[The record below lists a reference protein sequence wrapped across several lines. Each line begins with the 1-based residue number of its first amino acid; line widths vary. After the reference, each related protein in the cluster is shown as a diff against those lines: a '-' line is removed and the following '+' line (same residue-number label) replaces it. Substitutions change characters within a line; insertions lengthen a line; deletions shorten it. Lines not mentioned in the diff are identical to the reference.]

1 MPKITEVLQKIKAKE
16 NDQDEVTQKLFAN
29 GVSLL
34 GYSFFS
40 LEKAADAAA
49 TGFDLANSN
58 LEQVKQAA
66 MDLASLGNSVKQANA
81 FKDADTLRV
90 LKPEITSKINELTEK
105 LDLFV
110 KNVGKPTE
118 ARLAEIKEDTGLEWQ
133 KNLIG
138 LKEFNLGET
147 ELEGLLAITEKGEKI
162 AILSK
167 ALGWLAL
174 ALGSAK
180 AGMQMY
186 EACKIDP
193 ESSSCH
199 EDEVGGSAEVA
210 GGAGAASITNFATK
224 QALKK
229 IRINTADASDDMVN
243 PEDDGFAAESTTEEA
258 VAVDSSTTVSELLGC
273 NLAFDWET
281 LGTGAIGCW
290 IVVAGLGGTAGYYG
304 GKVSD
309 KVSTAIY
316 KKYFSIFSALHK

>member
-1 MPKITEVLQKIKAKE
+1 VALINNMPKITEVLQKIKAKQA
-16 NDQDEVTQKLFAN
+16 DQDEVTQKLFAN

-58 LEQVKQAA
+58 LEQVKQVA
-66 MDLASLGNSVKQANA
+66 MDLASLGDSVKQANA

-90 LKPEITSKINELTEK
+90 LKPEITAKINELTEK

-138 LKEFNLGET
+138 LKELNLGET
-147 ELEGLLAITEKGEKI
+147 ELKGLLAITEKGGKI

-174 ALGSAK
+174 A
-180 AGMQMY
+180 
-186 EACKIDP
+186 
-193 ESSSCH
+193 
-199 EDEVGGSAEVA
+199 
-210 GGAGAASITNFATK
+210 F
-224 QALKK
+224 
-229 IRINTADASDDMVN
+229 
-243 PEDDGFAAESTTEEA
+243 
-258 VAVDSSTTVSELLGC
+258 
-273 NLAFDWET
+273 
-281 LGTGAIGCW
+281 
-290 IVVAGLGGTAGYYG
+290 
-304 GKVSD
+304 
-309 KVSTAIY
+309 
-316 KKYFSIFSALHK
+316 

>member
-1 MPKITEVLQKIKAKE
+1 M
-16 NDQDEVTQKLFAN
+16 
-29 GVSLL
+29 SLL

-40 LEKAADAAA
+40 LEKLSDAAA

-186 EACKIDP
+186 EACKVDP

-199 EDEVGGSAEVA
+199 EAEVGGSAEVA
-210 GGAGAASITNFATK
+210 GGAGASALVSTFTEE
-224 QALKK
+224 ALKK
-229 IRINTADASDDMVN
+229 IRMNTGNGSDDIVN
-243 PEDDGFAAESTTEEA
+243 PQDDELAAESTTEEA
-258 VAVDSSTTVSELLGC
+258 VTVDSSATAYELLGC

-304 GKVSD
+304 GKGAEIL
-309 KVSTAIY
+309 STAIY
-316 KKYFSIFSALHK
+316 KKYFNIAKTLHQQQD